1 MGQKSDKVTLDTTL
15 SFDDIAG
22 IDDSKAQVPPSPPAL
37 PSARALS
44 LSPPLSPPLPPSL
57 PLSPL
62 PPLCISISISL
73 SLPLQLS
80 AHSPLSAFP
89 GTGITRRGCV
99 PCSTNACHAPP
110 TRAML
115 HQRVPCSTNACHAPP
130 TRAMLHQRVPCST
143 NACYAQPP
151 PTGSG
156 ASKEKREGEGETETG
171 SNTRHCISNT
181 LMSHRMHSH
190 ESSDA
195 PCSDAYHDS

>member
-1 MGQKSDKVTLDTTL
+1 MWGRRATKSLWTPRSRLTTSPVSMTRRPRSLPLLPL
-15 SFDDIAG
+15 S
-22 IDDSKAQVPPSPPAL
+22 L
-37 PSARALS
+37 PRELS
-44 LSPPLSPPLPPSL
+44 LSPPPLSPPLPPSL

-130 TRAMLHQRVPCST
+130 TRAMLSRHQRVQEP
-143 NACYAQPP
+143 AR
-151 PTGSG
+151 
-156 ASKEKREGEGETETG
+156 KRERERERQKRGATLVIASPTLSSVIG
-171 SNTRHCISNT
+171 CT

-195 PCSDAYHDS
+195 LS